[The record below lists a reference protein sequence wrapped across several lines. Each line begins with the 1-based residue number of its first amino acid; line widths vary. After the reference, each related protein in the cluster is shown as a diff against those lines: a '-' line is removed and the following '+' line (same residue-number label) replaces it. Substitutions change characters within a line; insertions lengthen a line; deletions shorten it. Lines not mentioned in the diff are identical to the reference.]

1 MDMDVNGYDGSQS
14 TESQDSS
21 GFRAMEKKPR
31 KVRAVRRRRAEPA
44 EAGPLLDA
52 RHAYMRRVQ
61 DVRLLS
67 KAEVAELSK
76 EIDVERTAFADAL
89 APIPGT
95 ARILLDRWQD
105 RRDTGRVTAALSRHY
120 RDGSGRDISKQIDGV
135 FERLAKLVERRPLP
149 RDAIVAQLERAE
161 IAFEIWQEIFQE
173 LKDASRADEATQ
185 RALGVHTVFAGKR
198 LHRAAAA
205 LERYHAAIQK
215 VASHNLRLVAK
226 CAHRYRNMGVPFMDL
241 VQEGNLGLI
250 RAVEK
255 FEAERGFMF
264 STYAVWWIQQ
274 AMIRAVQNQARTVRL
289 PSHVCEQ
296 QVRYRRQHDALL
308 RRLGREPTSHEM
320 ADELGLDLDQTALL
334 ETTLVPI
341 RSMHAPV
348 QGLDDVA
355 FEDALADEDVTD
367 PVESLDQ
374 ERVSDAVGRLLEGL
388 DARERKVLMWR
399 FGLEGDGEA
408 STLGEIG
415 KRLGLSRER
424 VRQIESLA
432 LSRLREQARGPL
444 LEVLQ
449 GA

>member
-1 MDMDVNGYDGSQS
+1 
-14 TESQDSS
+14 
-21 GFRAMEKKPR
+21 
-31 KVRAVRRRRAEPA
+31 
-44 EAGPLLDA
+44 
-52 RHAYMRRVQ
+52 
-61 DVRLLS
+61 
-67 KAEVAELSK
+67 
-76 EIDVERTAFADAL
+76 
-89 APIPGT
+89 
-95 ARILLDRWQD
+95 
-105 RRDTGRVTAALSRHY
+105 
-120 RDGSGRDISKQIDGV
+120 
-135 FERLAKLVERRPLP
+135 
-149 RDAIVAQLERAE
+149 
-161 IAFEIWQEIFQE
+161 
-173 LKDASRADEATQ
+173 
-185 RALGVHTVFAGKR
+185 
-198 LHRAAAA
+198 
-205 LERYHAAIQK
+205 
-215 VASHNLRLVAK
+215 
-226 CAHRYRNMGVPFMDL
+226 MGVPFMDL

-296 QVRYRRQHDALL
+296 QVRYRRQHDALS
-308 RRLGREPTSHEM
+308 RRLGREPTQHEM
-320 ADELGLDLDQTALL
+320 SDELGLDLDQTALL

-348 QGLDDVA
+348 QGLDDVT
-355 FEDALADEDVTD
+355 FEDALADEDVPD
-367 PVESLDQ
+367 PIESLDQ
-374 ERVSDAVGRLLEGL
+374 ERLSDAVGRLLEGL

-432 LSRLREQARGPL
+432 LSRLREHARGPL

>member
-1 MDMDVNGYDGSQS
+1 MDMDINGLDASQS
-14 TESQDSS
+14 QTTEAASFRSQSP
-21 GFRAMEKKPR
+21 GRRAR
-31 KVRAVRRRRAEPA
+31 VVRAPSRESDDSA
-44 EAGPLLDA
+44 LLDT

-61 DVRLLS
+61 DVPLLS
-67 KAEVAELSK
+67 KDEVAELSA
-76 EIDVERTAFADAL
+76 EIATQRGAFADAL

-95 ARILLDRWQD
+95 ANLLLERWND
-105 RRDTGRVTAALSRHY
+105 RRDHGRVTAALSTHY
-120 RDGSGRDISKQIDGV
+120 RDGSGRDISAQIDRD
-135 FERLAKLVERRPLP
+135 FTRLTKLVAKRPLP
-149 RDAIVAQLERAE
+149 REAIVAQLAKAE
-161 IAFEIWQEIFQE
+161 IAFEIWQELFEE
-173 LKDASRADEATQ
+173 LTQASRGDDAAQ
-185 RALGVHTVFAGKR
+185 RALGVQTVFAKKR
-198 LHRAAAA
+198 LDRAAEA
-205 LERYHAAIQK
+205 LERYHAAVQK
-215 VASHNLRLVAK
+215 VAFHNLRLVAK

-274 AMIRAVQNQARTVRL
+274 AMIRAVQNQSRTVRL

-296 QVRYRRQHDALL
+296 QVRYRRQYDELV

-320 ADELGLDLDQTALL
+320 SDELGLDLEQTNLL

-341 RSMHAPV
+341 RSMHSPV
-348 QGLDDVA
+348 QGLDDVT
-355 FEDALADEDVTD
+355 FEDALADEESVD
-367 PVESLDQ
+367 PLETLDR
-374 ERVSDAVGRLLEGL
+374 ERVSGAVGRLLEGL

-432 LSRLREQARGPL
+432 LARLREHARGPL
-444 LEVLQ
+444 REVLED
-449 GA
+449 A

>member
-1 MDMDVNGYDGSQS
+1 MDMDVNGLDGSQ
-14 TESQDSS
+14 TESRDSS
-21 GFRAMEKKPR
+21 SFRAMEMTPR
-31 KVRAVRRRRAEPA
+31 KVRTVRRRSSESDDSGA
-44 EAGPLLDA
+44 LLDA

-67 KAEVAELSK
+67 KQEVAELSS
-76 EIDVERTAFADAL
+76 EIDSERAAFADAL

-95 ARILLDRWQD
+95 ARLLLERWQD

-120 RDGSGRDISKQIDGV
+120 RDGSGRDISAQIDAD
-135 FERLAKLVERRPLP
+135 FEKLAKLVERRPLP
-149 RDAIVAQLERAE
+149 REGIVALLEKAE
-161 IAFEIWQEIFQE
+161 IGFEIWQELFRE
-173 LKDASRADEATQ
+173 LHQASLADAEAQ
-185 RALGVHTVFAGKR
+185 RSLGVHTVFARKR
-198 LHRAAAA
+198 LDRAAGA
-205 LERYHAAIQK
+205 LDRYHAAVQK
-215 VASHNLRLVAK
+215 VAFHNLRLVAK

-274 AMIRAVQNQARTVRL
+274 AMIRALQNQSRTVRL

-296 QVRYRRQHDALL
+296 QVRYRRQYDELV

-320 ADELGLDLDQTALL
+320 SDELGLDLEQTSLL

-348 QGLDDVA
+348 QGLDDVS
-355 FEDALADEDVTD
+355 FEDALSDEHVSD
-367 PVESLDQ
+367 PIESLDQ
-374 ERVSDAVGRLLEGL
+374 ERVSGAVGRLLEGL
-388 DARERKVLMWR
+388 DVRERKVLMWR

-432 LSRLREQARGPL
+432 LSRLREHARGPL
-444 LEVLQ
+444 RDVLE
-449 GA
+449 G